1 MIRSIPSLAIG
12 AVLAALIGG
21 AAQAATRIVNFTL
34 ASEAPLTS
42 DIASG
47 EFSYDDGLTGVIGYD
62 GLLTFSLTFLE
73 TGNTYDLSFVNSADV
88 TIYRG
93 FSFDTASRT
102 FVTTAVGGI
111 PRGHERDQQ
120 QFRRRLLRA

>member
-62 GLLTFSLTFLE
+62 DLLTFSLTFLE

-111 PRGHERDQQ
+111 PARS
-120 QFRRRLLRA
+120 